1 MTDMHVQRKAMV
13 DCQLRT
19 NRVTDER
26 ILAAMTDI
34 PRERFVPEDSRD
46 IAYVDEDVPLGHGR
60 HLLEPRT
67 FALLVQ
73 TAGISES
80 DVVLDVGCGTG
91 YSATVLGRL
100 ARAVVAVE
108 SALELLALAAGAADG
123 ADQDNV
129 VFQQGPLAEGW
140 PRQAPYDVILVG
152 SGAVERVPEGIVDQL
167 AESGRLCAV
176 VRPDAGPGRAV
187 LMTRAGG
194 GVSERLVFDASAP
207 RLSEFGR
214 GKEFVF
220 S

>member
-1 MTDMHVQRKAMV
+1 MTDMHVQRRAMV

-26 ILAAMTDI
+26 LLAAMAET
-34 PRERFVPEDSRD
+34 PRERFVPGDRRD
-46 IAYVDEDVPLGHGR
+46 LAYVDEEVPLGHGR

-67 FALLVQ
+67 FALLAQ
-73 TAGISES
+73 AAGISES
-80 DVVLDVGCGTG
+80 DVVLDIGCGTG
-91 YSATVLGRL
+91 YSAAVLGRM

-108 SALELLALAAGAADG
+108 SAPALLALAVGAADG

-140 PRQAPYDVILVG
+140 PRQAPYDVILVDG
-152 SGAVERVPEGIVDQL
+152 GAVERVPDELVGQL
-167 AESGRLCAV
+167 AEGGRLCAV

-194 GVSERLVFDASAP
+194 RISERPVFDASAP
-207 RLSEFGR
+207 RLSEFDR
-214 GKEFVF
+214 KREFVF
-220 S
+220 